1 MKQDKPHTNNSSGF
15 KVPKGYFEG
24 LEDEILNTVKLK
36 KKVNDSGFKAPE
48 HYFDSLEDT
57 ILDNVSEKSPTKVIP
72 LFRKAPLI
80 YASAVAA
87 AVILLFNLSIFKSEP
102 TFDTLDF
109 ETLESYVLNENIGSY
124 DIATLLSEDDLIDE
138 NFIEYQTEDHTV
150 EDYILDHLDVED
162 IIIE

>member
-1 MKQDKPHTNNSSGF
+1 MKQDKPHTNTPSGF

-48 HYFDSLEDT
+48 HYFDSLEDI

-72 LFRKAPLI
+72 LFRKGPLI

-138 NFIEYQTEDHTV
+138 NFIEYQTEDHTL